1 MSIKLSFLI
10 LSSCSVMFASS
21 VVLAQ
26 CNNTRADAEIARGTV
41 FLDANQNL
49 LKEPVEF
56 GVAGVVV
63 SNGCNTVLTDSAGDY
78 QISLAPTE
86 ILFISKPADYST
98 PVDENNIPQF
108 FYRHYPNGT
117 PNEITGTS
125 VEWLWPVIEPTG
137 ILPDSIDFPLFPST
151 MANEN
156 FLAHGFADT
165 QAQYGTGQ
173 DMVREELVNP
183 LIGNPYGV
191 KFGLTVGDVVFDNL
205 GLYERHKAMMGLMDI
220 PQWYLPGNHDMN
232 FESPN
237 GYFANET
244 YKKHFGPTY
253 YSFDYGNVHFVMLNN
268 VEYAGEGK
276 EFGRSEYRGYI
287 NPIQLQWL
295 QSDLNHIPPE
305 KLLVIASHIP
315 LIAEADDGIS
325 EPTAG
330 PNTENFS
337 ELLQILEPFE
347 HIYGLAGHDTSNSF
361 KVEVNHNHGWT
372 GSPWIA
378 HTLAEVR
385 GSGWVRGPK
394 DLRGVRDAMME
405 DGNPNGFYVLKFN
418 NTKLTPEFIPF
429 PSGPDGTNRMRIM
442 LDPIIDQAEG
452 SSIHRGSLSDDTKI
466 VVNLFDGG
474 VRDMVWASLDGA
486 ADQLMTYTVRTDP
499 FIELLFEEFLNSDD
513 AYPTP
518 DRSSHIWELP
528 LPAGL
533 NIGLHHIVVSSTDE
547 FGQTQQGTF
556 SFEITND

>member
-183 LIGNPYGV
+183 LIGNPYGA

-325 EPTAG
+325 EPTTG

>member
-10 LSSCSVMFASS
+10 LSSCSVIFASS

-156 FLAHGFADT
+156 FLAHAFADT

-205 GLYERHKAMMGLMDI
+205 DLYERHKAMMGLMDI

-276 EFGRSEYRGYI
+276 DFGLSEYRGYI

-315 LIAEADDGIS
+315 LIAEANDGIS
-325 EPTAG
+325 EPTTG

-547 FGQTQQGTF
+547 FGQIQQGTF

>member
-183 LIGNPYGV
+183 LIGNPYGA

>member
-86 ILFISKPADYST
+86 ILFISKPADYSI

-183 LIGNPYGV
+183 LIGNPYGA

-276 EFGRSEYRGYI
+276 DFGRSEYRGYI

>member
-10 LSSCSVMFASS
+10 LSSCSVIFASS

-26 CNNTRADAEIARGTV
+26 CNNARADAEIARGTV

-205 GLYERHKAMMGLMDI
+205 DLYERHKAMMGLMDI

-276 EFGRSEYRGYI
+276 DFGRSEYRGYI

-315 LIAEADDGIS
+315 LIAEANDGIS
-325 EPTAG
+325 EPTTG

-452 SSIHRGSLSDDTKI
+452 GSIHRGSLSDDTKI

>member
-1 MSIKLSFLI
+1 
-10 LSSCSVMFASS
+10 MFASS

-183 LIGNPYGV
+183 LIGNPYGA

-276 EFGRSEYRGYI
+276 DFGRSEYRGYI

>member
-1 MSIKLSFLI
+1 
-10 LSSCSVMFASS
+10 
-21 VVLAQ
+21 
-26 CNNTRADAEIARGTV
+26 
-41 FLDANQNL
+41 
-49 LKEPVEF
+49 
-56 GVAGVVV
+56 
-63 SNGCNTVLTDSAGDY
+63 
-78 QISLAPTE
+78 
-86 ILFISKPADYST
+86 
-98 PVDENNIPQF
+98 
-108 FYRHYPNGT
+108 
-117 PNEITGTS
+117 
-125 VEWLWPVIEPTG
+125 
-137 ILPDSIDFPLFPST
+137 
-151 MANEN
+151 
-156 FLAHGFADT
+156 
-165 QAQYGTGQ
+165 
-173 DMVREELVNP
+173 
-183 LIGNPYGV
+183 
-191 KFGLTVGDVVFDNL
+191 
-205 GLYERHKAMMGLMDI
+205 MMGLMDI

-276 EFGRSEYRGYI
+276 DFGRSEYRGYI

-315 LIAEADDGIS
+315 LIAEANDGIS
-325 EPTAG
+325 EPTTG

>member
-26 CNNTRADAEIARGTV
+26 CNNTRADVEIARGTV

-183 LIGNPYGV
+183 LIGNPYGA

>member
-10 LSSCSVMFASS
+10 LSSCSVIFASS

-117 PNEITGTS
+117 PNEINGTS

-205 GLYERHKAMMGLMDI
+205 DLYERHKAMMGLMAI

-276 EFGRSEYRGYI
+276 DFGRSEYRGYI

-315 LIAEADDGIS
+315 LIAEANDGIS
-325 EPTAG
+325 EPTTG

-452 SSIHRGSLSDDTKI
+452 GSIHRGSLSDDTKI

>member
-156 FLAHGFADT
+156 FLAHAFADT

-183 LIGNPYGV
+183 LIGNPYGA

-276 EFGRSEYRGYI
+276 DFGRSEYRGYI

-315 LIAEADDGIS
+315 LIAEANDGIS
-325 EPTAG
+325 EPTTG

>member
-86 ILFISKPADYST
+86 ILFISKPTDYSI

-183 LIGNPYGV
+183 LIGNPYGA

-276 EFGRSEYRGYI
+276 DFGRSEYRGYI

>member
-183 LIGNPYGV
+183 LIGNPYGA

-276 EFGRSEYRGYI
+276 DFGRNEYRGYI

>member
-1 MSIKLSFLI
+1 
-10 LSSCSVMFASS
+10 MFASS

-183 LIGNPYGV
+183 LIGNPYGA

>member
-183 LIGNPYGV
+183 LIGNPYGA

-295 QSDLNHIPPE
+295 QNDLNHIPPE

-325 EPTAG
+325 EPTTG

>member
-10 LSSCSVMFASS
+10 LSSCSVIFASS

>member
-1 MSIKLSFLI
+1 MI
-10 LSSCSVMFASS
+10 FASS
-21 VVLAQ
+21 MVLAQ
-26 CNNTRADAEIARGTV
+26 CNNTRADAEIAQGTV

-117 PNEITGTS
+117 PNEINGTS

-205 GLYERHKAMMGLMDI
+205 DLYERHKAMMGLMDI

-268 VEYAGEGK
+268 VEYAG
-276 EFGRSEYRGYI
+276 
-287 NPIQLQWL
+287 
-295 QSDLNHIPPE
+295 
-305 KLLVIASHIP
+305 LL
-315 LIAEADDGIS
+315 
-325 EPTAG
+325 
-330 PNTENFS
+330 
-337 ELLQILEPFE
+337 
-347 HIYGLAGHDTSNSF
+347 
-361 KVEVNHNHGWT
+361 
-372 GSPWIA
+372 
-378 HTLAEVR
+378 
-385 GSGWVRGPK
+385 
-394 DLRGVRDAMME
+394 LRPVML
-405 DGNPNGFYVLKFN
+405 VLC
-418 NTKLTPEFIPF
+418 
-429 PSGPDGTNRMRIM
+429 
-442 LDPIIDQAEG
+442 
-452 SSIHRGSLSDDTKI
+452 
-466 VVNLFDGG
+466 
-474 VRDMVWASLDGA
+474 
-486 ADQLMTYTVRTDP
+486 TD
-499 FIELLFEEFLNSDD
+499 
-513 AYPTP
+513 
-518 DRSSHIWELP
+518 
-528 LPAGL
+528 
-533 NIGLHHIVVSSTDE
+533 
-547 FGQTQQGTF
+547 
-556 SFEITND
+556 

>member
-151 MANEN
+151 IANEN

-165 QAQYGTGQ
+165 QAQFGTGQ

-183 LIGNPYGV
+183 LIGNPYGA

-315 LIAEADDGIS
+315 LIAEANDGIS

>member
-183 LIGNPYGV
+183 LIGNPYGA

-276 EFGRSEYRGYI
+276 DFGLSEYRGYI